1 MVDKNIYKSI
11 NLSRAA
17 IMDVSPMG
25 YFIGMQGIHKTI
37 LKMINVTLISWI
49 YMNGL
54 KIYKYFQK
62 YEYVQRTCKVYNFT
76 I

>member
-1 MVDKNIYKSI
+1 MKLGTHKAYVY
-11 NLSRAA
+11 
-17 IMDVSPMG
+17 MSPMG
-25 YFIGMQGIHKTI
+25 YFIGMQEIHKAI
-37 LKMINVTLISWI
+37 LKMNNITLMSWI
-49 YMNGL
+49 HINGL